1 MGVGAKMTTRP
12 VNERAAI
19 KAANSLDDLLSFL
32 RDHLDWPIPPE
43 MDLEEAG
50 VKVDPSEIHLDP
62 KSAAKM
68 TNIYRLLPP
77 TGDEPFGVYFVEFS
91 GGKFPIGAVKR
102 LLERVVKKRRSTKTG
117 HIGRWGKDDLIF
129 VTRTDEAGGRAHL
142 TAFETDHDTNRT
154 KIKVISWGKGDTEAR
169 MQRLVT
175 DELPRLRWPEKGQS
189 LNTWITDARE
199 VFRLGVREEIKS
211 SEKLAR
217 RMAEVAIEARDEVLG
232 LLEVESETGP
242 LRKIFG
248 QIKEKLV
255 ADIDE
260 HGFAN
265 MYAQTLVYGL
275 LVARLTNPQKFATDA
290 SAGIVDFGTPLLDV
304 LYRSFREPSSDFD
317 LDELG
322 LVELANQLREAP
334 VEEILDNFGAA
345 DRRDDPVVH
354 FYEDFLDFFDKEQRK
369 DLGTYYTVVPVVQFM
384 VRAVDEVLRE
394 QFSLELGIAD
404 SSTWKDV
411 SKKNGFKIPPGIDA
425 DTQFVKMIDPA
436 TGTGTFLLEWIR
448 VAKKNFVEANGGK
461 DKGWPE
467 HLTER
472 VIPNMA
478 GLEISLASYAVAHLK
493 TAFEIPRGTSKATRL
508 PIFLTNT
515 MQPTS
520 ENMAAQLFS
529 DPLSEE
535 SHLADQVKSDPGVT
549 VVIGN
554 PPYKDKV
561 KGEGPV
567 VELRLRGSEPL
578 LADFTPD
585 ATRNLGAHTKILRN
599 RYVFFWR
606 WAMDRVF
613 GTPQSSPGVV
623 AFITSSAWLRGPVF
637 ETMRSY
643 LRDGNHVWVV
653 DLGGDL
659 KNNVPGDE
667 NVFSQITTATTI
679 CIVSKAPHLDQ
690 GQLRYKSLTGSRQ
703 SKFDWL
709 NENELFNSSWLVLD
723 IAPEAPITEAK
734 SSEWQDFVALG
745 DIMPFQANGIHQQR
759 TWVNDP
765 SKKILK
771 ERWEKLANARVASR
785 GELMKETS
793 SRNIGSRGEDL
804 DDGSVLG
811 TINERI
817 NAESASI
824 VRYSFRTLDRQWL
837 LADSRVIDRPS
848 PELWKVR
855 GPRQVFF
862 NELQSQQI
870 GSGPAL
876 SLAPYIPNMDH
887 FKGNSGGRILPVFR
901 DKKNSVWNLLPGLMD
916 LLNQHLSK
924 SINEATLFSY
934 ISGITAFPAF
944 SSRFTDDLREGGVRV
959 PVTLDRVLLM
969 EVADLGST
977 AIELFT
983 YGEKTLNR
991 EKVRSSVR
999 LKNGPHVVG
1008 ARAVPREMPE
1018 SAVYDSDSETLH
1030 LGDLVV
1036 GGVSESVWNYQVSG
1050 MHVVKKWVGY
1060 RKANPSAKWSSP
1072 LNDIVTETWPKAW
1085 TEELLDLL
1093 HVITQ
1098 LRSLESKHEI
1108 LLDQVLSGPLLSNS
1122 AIKNAG
1128 LLPAPAHM
1136 TKPAS
1141 ASDGLLE

>member
-1 MGVGAKMTTRP
+1 MTSRP

-117 HIGRWGKDDLIF
+117 HVGRWGKDDLIF

-154 KIKVISWGKGDTEAR
+154 KIKVISWGKGDTDAR

-242 LRKIFG
+242 LRKMFG

-260 HGFAN
+260 NGFAN

-304 LYRSFREPSSDFD
+304 LYKSFREPSSDFD

-322 LVELANQLREAP
+322 LVELANELREAP

-404 SSTWKDV
+404 SSTWKEV
-411 SKKNGFKIPPGIDA
+411 AQRNNFEIPPGIEA
-425 DTQFVKMIDPA
+425 DSQFVKMVDPA

-448 VAKKNFVEANGGK
+448 LARKGFVEASNGK
-461 DKGWPE
+461 DKDWPK
-467 HLTER
+467 HLTEH

-493 TAFEIPRGTSKATRL
+493 TAFEIPSGHSAATRL

-520 ENMAAQLFS
+520 ENAVPQLFA

-535 SHLADQVKSDPGVT
+535 SRLADDVKSDSGVT
-549 VVIGN
+549 IVIGN
-554 PPYKDKV
+554 PPYKDAS
-561 KGEGPV
+561 KGKGPA
-567 VELRLRGSEPL
+567 VELMRNGGAAALLDDFNPDVNRG
-578 LADFTPD
+578 FGTQKK
-585 ATRNLGAHTKILRN
+585 NLRN
-599 RYVFFWR
+599 MYVFFWR
-606 WAMDRVF
+606 WALDLVF
-613 GTPQSSPGVV
+613 KSPARKPGVI
-623 AFITSSAWLRGPVF
+623 AFITSSAWLKGPVF
-637 ETMRSY
+637 EEMRS
-643 LRDGNHVWVV
+643 LIRRGNDVWVL
-653 DLGGDL
+653 DLGGNQINRVL
-659 KNNVPGDE
+659 NDE
-667 NVFSQITTATTI
+667 NVFSQIQTGVAI
-679 CIVSKAPHLDQ
+679 CLVSRKSGEGEGTLRYQSLLGTRVSKFSFLNTCSLFD
-690 GQLRYKSLTGSRQ
+690 REWIVLTGDLR
-703 SKFDWL
+703 
-709 NENELFNSSWLVLD
+709 N
-723 IAPEAPITEAK
+723 PITAEK
-734 SSEWQDFVALG
+734 SSEWAEFVKLS
-745 DIMPFQANGIHQQR
+745 DIMPFHSYGIKQNR

-765 SKKILK
+765 NKDTLLRRWKRLANSQISSRGSLLK
-771 ERWEKLANARVASR
+771 ETETRSISSLGVDLAT
-785 GELMKETS
+785 GEE
-793 SRNIGSRGEDL
+793 
-804 DDGSVLG
+804 LG
-811 TINERI
+811 PINSRI
-817 NAESASI
+817 NSEPVTI
-824 VRYSFRTLDRQWL
+824 VRCSFRTLDRQYL
-837 LADSRVIDRPS
+837 LADSRVIDRPR
-848 PELWKVR
+848 PELWDVYGTKQIFFSAMEAHAVGE
-855 GPRQVFF
+855 GP
-862 NELQSQQI
+862 
-870 GSGPAL
+870 GL
-876 SLAPYIPNMDH
+876 SIAAHIPDNDH
-887 FKGNSGGRILPVFR
+887 FKGNSSGWVYPVFR
-901 DKKNSVWNLLPGLMD
+901 DLSNQEWNLLPGMMVILSEK
-916 LLNQHLSK
+916 LNEEIS
-924 SINEATLFSY
+924 EATLLSY
-934 ISGITAFPAF
+934 IAGVTAFPGF
-944 SSRFTDDLREGGVRV
+944 SARFTDDLREGGVRI
-959 PVTLDRVLLM
+959 PITLDRDVLI

-983 YGEKTLNR
+983 YCEKTLNR

-1030 LGDLVV
+1030 LGEIAV
-1036 GGVSESVWNYQVSG
+1036 GGVPESVWNYQVSG

-1098 LRSLESKHEI
+1098 LRILEPKHEI
-1108 LLDQVLSGPLLSNS
+1108 LLAKVLSGPLLSNS

-1141 ASDGLLE
+1141 AAHGFLD

>member
-1 MGVGAKMTTRP
+1 MGFGAKMTTRP

-117 HIGRWGKDDLIF
+117 HVGRWGKDDLIF
-129 VTRTDEAGGRAHL
+129 VTRTDDAGGRAHL

-154 KIKVISWGKGDTEAR
+154 KIKVISWGKGDTDAR

-175 DELPRLRWPEKGQS
+175 QELPRLRWPEKGQS

-242 LRKIFG
+242 LRKMFG

-322 LVELANQLREAP
+322 LVELANELREAP

-384 VRAVDEVLRE
+384 VKAVDEVLRE

-404 SSTWKDV
+404 ASTWKEV
-411 SKKNGFKIPPGIDA
+411 AQRNNFEIPLRVEA
-425 DTQFVKMIDPA
+425 NSQFVKMVDPA

-448 VAKKNFVEANGGK
+448 LARTRFVEARNGK
-461 DKGWPE
+461 DKDWPK
-467 HLTER
+467 HLTEH

-493 TAFEIPRGTSKATRL
+493 TAFEIPRGTSKVVRL

-520 ENMAAQLFS
+520 DNVAAQLFS

-567 VELRLRGSEPL
+567 VELRLRGSDPL

-585 ATRNLGAHTKILRN
+585 DSRGLGVQAKILRN

-613 GTPQSSPGVV
+613 GTPQLKPGVV
-623 AFITSSAWLRGPVF
+623 AFITSAAWLRGPVF
-637 ETMRSY
+637 EKMRSY
-643 LRDGNHVWVV
+643 MREGNNVWVV
-653 DLGGDL
+653 YLGGEL
-659 KNNVPGDE
+659 KNNTPGDE
-667 NVFSQITTATTI
+667 NIFSQITIGTAI
-679 CIVSKAPHLDQ
+679 CIVVKAPHLGQ
-690 GQLRYKSLTGSRQ
+690 GQLRYKSLSGSRV
-703 SKFDWL
+703 SKFEWLNNNGLFDDDWL
-709 NENELFNSSWLVLD
+709 TLD
-723 IAPEAPITEAK
+723 IAQDEPITEGK
-734 SSEWQDFVALG
+734 SSEWREFVSIIDL
-745 DIMPFQANGIHQQR
+745 IPFQANGIYQQR
-759 TWVNDP
+759 TWVNDA
-765 SKKILK
+765 SKKVLK
-771 ERWEKLANARVASR
+771 ERWEKLANARVSSR
-785 GELMKETS
+785 AELMKETA
-793 SRNIGSRGEDL
+793 SRNIGSRGHDL
-804 DDGSVLG
+804 ETELPLG
-811 TINERI
+811 PINDRVNSE
-817 NAESASI
+817 AVSI
-824 VRYSFRTLDRQWL
+824 VRYSFRSLDRQWL
-837 LADSRVIDRPS
+837 LADSRVLDRPS
-848 PELWKVR
+848 PELWQVR
-855 GPRQVFF
+855 GPKQLFF
-862 NELQSQQI
+862 TCLNAVPTEA
-870 GSGPAL
+870 GPTV
-876 SLAPYIPNMDH
+876 SIAPYIPDLNYFH
-887 FKGNSGGRILPVFR
+887 GRSGKVLPVFR
-901 DKKNSVWNLLPGLMD
+901 DKKNSEWNLLPGLIV
-916 LLNQHLSK
+916 LLNQHLSN

-934 ISGITAFPAF
+934 IAGVTAFPAF
-944 SSRFTDDLREGGVRV
+944 SARFTDDLREGGVRI
-959 PVTLDRVLLM
+959 PITLDRDLLM

-983 YGEKTLNR
+983 YCEKTLNR

-1036 GGVSESVWNYQVSG
+1036 GGVPESVWNYQVSG

-1072 LNDIVTETWPKAW
+1072 LNDIITETWPKAW

-1098 LRSLESKHEI
+1098 LRNHESKHES
-1108 LLDQVLSGPLLSNS
+1108 LLGKVLSGPLLSNS
-1122 AIKNAG
+1122 AVKNAG

-1141 ASDGLLE
+1141 ASHGFLE

>member
-1 MGVGAKMTTRP
+1 
-12 VNERAAI
+12 
-19 KAANSLDDLLSFL
+19 
-32 RDHLDWPIPPE
+32 
-43 MDLEEAG
+43 
-50 VKVDPSEIHLDP
+50 
-62 KSAAKM
+62 
-68 TNIYRLLPP
+68 
-77 TGDEPFGVYFVEFS
+77 
-91 GGKFPIGAVKR
+91 
-102 LLERVVKKRRSTKTG
+102 
-117 HIGRWGKDDLIF
+117 
-129 VTRTDEAGGRAHL
+129 
-142 TAFETDHDTNRT
+142 
-154 KIKVISWGKGDTEAR
+154 
-169 MQRLVT
+169 
-175 DELPRLRWPEKGQS
+175 
-189 LNTWITDARE
+189 
-199 VFRLGVREEIKS
+199 
-211 SEKLAR
+211 
-217 RMAEVAIEARDEVLG
+217 
-232 LLEVESETGP
+232 
-242 LRKIFG
+242 
-248 QIKEKLV
+248 
-255 ADIDE
+255 
-260 HGFAN
+260 
-265 MYAQTLVYGL
+265 
-275 LVARLTNPQKFATDA
+275 
-290 SAGIVDFGTPLLDV
+290 
-304 LYRSFREPSSDFD
+304 
-317 LDELG
+317 
-322 LVELANQLREAP
+322 
-334 VEEILDNFGAA
+334 
-345 DRRDDPVVH
+345 
-354 FYEDFLDFFDKEQRK
+354 
-369 DLGTYYTVVPVVQFM
+369 M
-384 VRAVDEVLRE
+384 VRAVDEILRQ

-404 SSTWKDV
+404 ASTWREV
-411 SKKNGFKIPPGIDA
+411 SKKNGFKIPKGIDA

-448 VAKKNFVEANGGK
+448 VAKQGFVKENGGK
-461 DKGWPE
+461 DKDWPK
-467 HLTER
+467 HLSDH

-493 TAFEIPRGTSKATRL
+493 TAFEIPSGTSIPARL

-520 ENMAAQLFS
+520 DSVAAQLFS
-529 DPLSEE
+529 DPLSDE
-535 SHLADQVKSDPGVT
+535 SHLADKVKSDPGVT

-567 VELRLRGSEPL
+567 VELSFRGLEPL

-613 GTPQSSPGVV
+613 GTPQSNPGVV

-679 CIVSKAPHLDQ
+679 CIVSKAPHLGQ
-690 GQLRYKSLTGSRQ
+690 GQLRYKSLSGSRQ

-709 NENELFNSSWLVLD
+709 KKNELFNSSWLVLD
-723 IAPEAPITEAK
+723 IALGTPITEAK

-817 NAESASI
+817 NAEPASI

-855 GPRQVFF
+855 GPRQIFF
-862 NELQSQQI
+862 NELHSQQI
-870 GSGPAL
+870 GTGPAL
-876 SLAPYIPNMDH
+876 SIAPFIPNMDH
-887 FKGNSGGRILPVFR
+887 FKGNSGGRVLPVFR
-901 DKKNSVWNLLPGLMD
+901 DRKNKEWNLWPGLLE
-916 LLNQHLSK
+916 LLNPQLSDP
-924 SINEATLFSY
+924 INEATLFAY
-934 ISGITAFPAF
+934 IAGITALPGF
-944 SSRFTDDLREGGVRV
+944 SARFSDDLGEGGVRI
-959 PVTLDRVLLM
+959 PVSLQGDVLKA
-969 EVADLGST
+969 VADLGST

-983 YGEKTLNR
+983 YCEKTLNR
-991 EKVRSSVR
+991 DRVQSSVR
-999 LKNGPHVVG
+999 LKIGPHI
-1008 ARAVPREMPE
+1008 ASDRAVPRGMPE
-1018 SAVYDSDSETLH
+1018 SAIYDSESETLL
-1030 LGDLVV
+1030 LGDLVI
-1036 GGVSESVWNYQVSG
+1036 GGVQQNVWSYQVSG
-1050 MHVVKKWVGY
+1050 MPVVKKWVGY
-1060 RKANPSAKWSSP
+1060 RKAEPSAKRSSP
-1072 LNDIVTETWPKAW
+1072 LNDIITETWPKAW

-1098 LRSLESKHEI
+1098 LRSLESQHEV
-1108 LLDQVLSGPLLSNS
+1108 LLDKVLNGPLLSNS

-1128 LLPAPAHM
+1128 LLPAPAYM

-1141 ASDGLLE
+1141 SSGGFLE